1 MAFLETFGLV
11 TYASMGV
18 WHAAV
23 TKGLRWGTF
32 TCVGWYVTVCDP
44 IWQVTSR
51 SSEMVFYEE
60 LHTALTFN
68 LNIQF
73 TFNQPIFPQLLQIR

>member
-23 TKGLRWGTF
+23 TKGLNTSDAPNMMLTINCFLSQDFFTENSPIYGQFDSFDSCQIPQYSTF
-32 TCVGWYVTVCDP
+32 T
-44 IWQVTSR
+44 
-51 SSEMVFYEE
+51 
-60 LHTALTFN
+60 
-68 LNIQF
+68 
-73 TFNQPIFPQLLQIR
+73 